1 MKLRDIAIAAIGIAV
16 LASGLA
22 FSQPVPT
29 PRADAFYVIDL
40 GPGGPACAVATPY
53 ASGLTTP
60 GCVQGPE
67 SSAPYACERLS
78 RVTVGTV
85 VRDRTV
91 THVICGGRI

>member
-1 MKLRDIAIAAIGIAV
+1 MKFRAIAIAAIGIGV
-16 LASGLA
+16 LATGLA

-40 GPGGPACAVATPY
+40 GPSGPTCAVGTPY

-67 SSAPYACERLS
+67 STAPYACERLS

-85 VRDRTV
+85 IRNRTV